1 MRIAFLPLDERPVTR
16 DAFLTLAAIAGAE
29 VVTPAR
35 DELGS
40 LKRPADV
47 ESVWAWLDGPGGEA
61 DLVIASAELAIYGG
75 LVPSRAGREP
85 LDRCLALAGRFA
97 GLRRAAPYRPIYLSA
112 SNLRLPNSADATEE
126 PDYWADYGPQIFALS
141 FHEDRCAAT
150 GDPAS
155 RDRAAAAAAA
165 VPEPVLADVR
175 WRRARNLAVLLRLID
190 LAGAEVFDG
199 LLIGQDDAAEYGWTR
214 RDLRAVTGAVEE
226 RGAAARAW
234 VTYGT
239 DELSARLLA
248 RAVVTG
254 RRERPAVRVTYSAPA
269 YTGVIPRYE
278 GQALDLT
285 VASHIV
291 TAGCRRVE
299 ASPPAGTTRQDAPP
313 SPDLALFVHNSPGD
327 QLEAPDQQPYAPA
340 ELDGFFGALG
350 EAIASGV
357 PCALADVRYSNGADR
372 TLVARLLAAP
382 RASGV
387 SAYGGWNTMS
397 NALGMALAQALLSTR
412 PAAETAAPAPAP
424 ANHEFTILRLLDDW
438 GYQAVVRQRLAREV
452 LPQFP
457 GAGSP
462 DLGPAYGACAEAARR
477 WLQETCVPPV
487 AASFG
492 VPIEVGPVG
501 FPWNRLFHIALELR
515 VGTPRPAP

>member
-16 DAFLTLAAIAGAE
+16 NAFLHLASIAGAE
-29 VVTPAR
+29 VITPAR
-35 DELGS
+35 EQLGS

-47 ESVWAWLDGPGGEA
+47 DALWAWLEGPGA
-61 DLVIASAELAIYGG
+61 DAELVIASAELLIYGG
-75 LVPSRAGREP
+75 LVPSRVGHEP
-85 LDRCLALAGRFA
+85 LDRCLALAARWT
-97 GLRRAAPYRPIYLSA
+97 GLRRTAPHRHTYLSA

-126 PDYWADYGPQIFALS
+126 PDYWTEYGPQIFAYS
-141 FHEDRCAAT
+141 FHEDRYEAT
-150 GDPAS
+150 GDSAS
-155 RDRAAAAAAA
+155 RERAAAAAAA
-165 VPEPVLADVR
+165 VPETVLADVR

-214 RDLRAVTGAVEE
+214 RDLRAVTAAVEE
-226 RGAAARAW
+226 RRAAARAW

-239 DELSARLLA
+239 DELTARLLA
-248 RAVVTG
+248 RAVVA
-254 RRERPAVRVTYSAPA
+254 RRGERPAVRVMYSAPA
-269 YTGVIPRYE
+269 AREVIPRYE

-285 VASHIV
+285 VTSHIV

-299 ASPPAGTTRQDAPP
+299 TPPPAGTRRRDAPP

-327 QLEAPDQQPYAPA
+327 QIEAPEQEAYAPS
-340 ELDGFFGALG
+340 ELDGFFEALG
-350 EAIASGV
+350 DATASGL

-372 TLVARLLAAP
+372 TLVARLLEAP

-397 NALGMALAQALLSTR
+397 NTLGMALAQALLSAR
-412 PAAETAAPAPAP
+412 PAGRAGAAADR
-424 ANHEFTILRLLDDW
+424 ANRDFTILRLLDDW
-438 GYQAVVRQRLAREV
+438 GYQAIVRQRLAREV
-452 LPQFP
+452 LPRFP

-462 DLGPAYGACAEAARR
+462 DIGPAYGACAEAARR

-487 AASFG
+487 ARSFD
-492 VPIEVGPVG
+492 VPIAVGPVG
-501 FPWNRLFHIALELR
+501 FPWNRLFHVALEIR
-515 VGTPRPAP
+515 AG

>member
-1 MRIAFLPLDERPVTR
+1 VKIAFLPLDERPVTR

-29 VVTPAR
+29 TVTPPR
-35 DELGS
+35 EQLGS

-47 ESVWAWLDGPGGEA
+47 EAMWAWLEGPGA
-61 DLVIASAELAIYGG
+61 DSELVIASAELPVYGG
-75 LVPSRAGREP
+75 LVPSRVGREP
-85 LDRCLALAGRFA
+85 LDRCLALAARWA
-97 GLRRAAPYRPIYLSA
+97 EVRRAAPRRRVYLSA

-126 PDYWADYGPQIFALS
+126 PDYWVEYGPQIFALS
-141 FHEDRCAAT
+141 FHEDRYEAT

-155 RDRAAAAAAA
+155 RERAAAAAAA
-165 VPEPVLADVR
+165 VPAGVLADAR
-175 WRRARNLAVLLRLID
+175 WRRERNLAVLLRLVD

-214 RDLRAVTGAVEE
+214 RDLRAVAAAVEA
-226 RGAAARAW
+226 RGAASRAW

-239 DELSARLLA
+239 DELTARLLA
-248 RAVVTG
+248 RAVVSG
-254 RRERPAVRVTYSAPA
+254 RRDHPAVQVMYSAPA
-269 YTGVIPRYE
+269 HRGVIPRYE

-285 VASHIV
+285 VTSHIV

-299 ASPPAGTTRQDAPP
+299 A

-327 QLEAPDQQPYAPA
+327 QLEAPEQQPYPPA
-340 ELDGFFGALG
+340 ELDGFWAALAG
-350 EAIASGV
+350 VAASGV

-397 NALGMALAQALLSTR
+397 NALGMALAQVLVSTR
-412 PAAETAAPAPAP
+412 PAGGGTGAAASER
-424 ANHEFTILRLLDDW
+424 ANREFTVLRLLDDW
-438 GYQAVVRQRLAREV
+438 GYQANVRQRLAREV
-452 LPQFP
+452 LPHYP
-457 GAGSP
+457 GAGSS
-462 DLGPAYGACAEAARR
+462 DIGPAYGACAEAARR

-501 FPWNRLFHIALELR
+501 FPWNRLFHVALDLR
-515 VGTPRPAP
+515 VGAPAS